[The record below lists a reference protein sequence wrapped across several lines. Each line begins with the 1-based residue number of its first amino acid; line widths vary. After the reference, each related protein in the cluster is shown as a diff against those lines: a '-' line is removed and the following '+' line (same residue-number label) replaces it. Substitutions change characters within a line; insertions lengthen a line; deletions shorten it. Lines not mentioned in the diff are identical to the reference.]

1 MVHKEYSIDSSSNII
16 ESPLAIVLGGSRIFS
31 AILTKNQLE
40 INITLLASTKM
51 TSSHEMIHQESDL
64 IYSSLRGWS
73 TSPSSHI

>member
-73 TSPSSHI
+73 TSPGSHI